1 LSGNNEKDLDSLG
14 SPDRFGYE
22 WDYFDN
28 LIPEYEEQFKRWV
41 SVLEKESLEGLYV
54 VDAGC
59 GTGRNSYW
67 MRQRGAERVLAFDVE
82 PMTVKVAERNLNDF
96 GNIQVSCMSI
106 YEACMPSSDLADI
119 VFSIGVVHHLAD
131 PVKAISNLSKLAK
144 PNGLVVIWVYGREGN
159 EWILW
164 FLDPLRKITKHIPM
178 PILNAISNLLAYPL
192 FAYLRLPFPKSKYL
206 KLISSFRY
214 WHLKSIVLD
223 QLLPKI
229 ANYWTENEVRELM
242 EDSGLR
248 DIKVK
253 SVNGMSWSV
262 SGQV

>member
-1 LSGNNEKDLDSLG
+1 MSGNNERELDSLG

-22 WDYFDN
+22 WDRFDN
-28 LIPEYEEQFKRWV
+28 LIPEYEEQFNRWI
-41 SVLEKESLEGLYV
+41 SVLEKVSLEGLFV

-67 MRQRGAERVLAFDVE
+67 MHQRGAARILAFDVE
-82 PMTVKVAERNLNDF
+82 PTTVNVAKRNLKNYE
-96 GNIQVSCMSI
+96 NIQVNCMSI
-106 YEACMPSSDLADI
+106 YEASIPASELADI
-119 VFSIGVVHHLAD
+119 VFSIGVIHHLAD
-131 PVKAISNLSKLAK
+131 PIKAISNLSKLVK
-144 PNGLVVIWVYGREGN
+144 PNGHVIIWVYGREGN

-178 PILNAISNLLAYPL
+178 PILNAASNVLAFPL

-206 KLISSFRY
+206 KLISTFRY

-229 ANYWTENEVRELM
+229 ANYWTRNEVQALM

-248 DIKVK
+248 NIRVK
-253 SVNGMSWSV
+253 PVNGMSWSV